1 VRRWLPSAIYFVAAL
16 CFFAAVL
23 GVNKGHRGITFVFA
37 VGGLLMVVIAI
48 TESRRQRRGT
58 GQAHS

>member
-1 VRRWLPSAIYFVAAL
+1 MHRWLPSAIYLVAAL

-23 GVNKGHRGITFVFA
+23 TVGKRHGVSLAFA

-48 TESRRQRRGT
+48 TASRRQRRDT
-58 GQAHS
+58 GSAPS